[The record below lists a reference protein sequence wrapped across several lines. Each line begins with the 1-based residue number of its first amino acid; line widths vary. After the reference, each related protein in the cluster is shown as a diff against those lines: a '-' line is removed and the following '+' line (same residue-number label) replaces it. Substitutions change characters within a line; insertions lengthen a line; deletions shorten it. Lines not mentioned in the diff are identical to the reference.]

1 MSDGEFV
8 PPLQILII
16 NVFGIVDEYI
26 GLAIQEG
33 NTIGQIQQI
42 RDDNRKLEQC
52 ISQKRKF
59 DDDKI
64 ALKNA
69 IRRYDE
75 KCSTG
80 TQ

>member
-8 PPLQILII
+8 PQLQILII

-42 RDDNRKLEQC
+42 KDDNRKLE
-52 ISQKRKF
+52 SQKRKF